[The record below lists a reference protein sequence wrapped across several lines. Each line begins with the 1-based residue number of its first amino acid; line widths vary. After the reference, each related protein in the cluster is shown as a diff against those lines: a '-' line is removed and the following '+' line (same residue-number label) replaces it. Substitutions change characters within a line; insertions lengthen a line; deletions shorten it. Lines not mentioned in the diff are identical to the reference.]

1 MTTVSPPPR
10 SRPRPPV
17 VVEPRARSRPRVP
30 EPAVNPPPRRPS
42 TSQGRENWVAAGV
55 GRTLYKEAGYAD
67 PRLPVPVV
75 LDPRYRK
82 ELSPTV
88 RVVVEEYGKVRSGDR
103 KWALPVYAT
112 PAFFYEYTL
121 RTVLG
126 WALMDDDCYLELEQ
140 HIIEHFDELND
151 TQKCITKIEDGK
163 ITVDLTTSVGPFYM
177 ESALQMEIHYKDKLR
192 KVA

>member
-1 MTTVSPPPR
+1 MTIVPAPR

-17 VVEPRARSRPRVP
+17 AVEPRARIRPRVQ

-42 TSQGRENWVAAGV
+42 TSQNREHWVAAGV
-55 GRTLYKEAGYAD
+55 GRTLYKEAGFAD

-82 ELSPTV
+82 ELSPTI

-112 PAFFYEYTL
+112 PAFFYEHAL
-121 RTVLG
+121 RDVLG
-126 WALMDDDCYLELEQ
+126 WALMDDECYDELEQ

-151 TQKCITKIEDGK
+151 TQKCIAKIVDGHL
-163 ITVDLTTSVGPFYM
+163 VLDWTTSVGPFYL
-177 ESALQMEIHYKDKLR
+177 EAALQVEIHYKDKLR